1 MSGHPVF
8 RPHWPGVTPVI
19 SCGQIM
25 HKLLPAQTTRAT
37 GQNKMRM
44 IDQIVSP
51 TSEQFSGCWN
61 ASECLCSV
69 EAERGVRDGDVPD
82 KRMVPSSLT
91 TRPLIGHQA
100 PTLASDWLELAPP
113 DTSSLINEARV
124 RGVHCQLG
132 LSQMKKYSHR
142 YIISA
147 QMVISIFWN
156 HS

>member
-1 MSGHPVF
+1 MPE
-8 RPHWPGVTPVI
+8 
-19 SCGQIM
+19 M
-25 HKLLPAQTTRAT
+25 
-37 GQNKMRM
+37 
-44 IDQIVSP
+44 
-51 TSEQFSGCWN
+51 
-61 ASECLCSV
+61 CLCSV
-69 EAERGVRDGDVPD
+69 EAEPGVRDGDVPD

-100 PTLASDWLELAPP
+100 PTLASDWLKLAPP

-156 HS
+156 HL